1 MISDKSS
8 CPRAESEPD
17 NKKCDDCDFC
27 QHCPVSRC
35 NMCRAQVKK
44 QKGGE
49 RDEEPE
55 GSNAL

>member
-1 MISDKSS
+1 MGSEESDCQK
-8 CPRAESEPD
+8 CEIGPE

-35 NMCRAQVKK
+35 NMCRSQVKK

-49 RDEEPE
+49 KDGEPE